1 MEEAEHLLRLKEEDE
16 KYAPSY
22 AAEAAALTAER
33 AAAAAAT
40 EWARYTADSPLPDPW
55 SQVSPKYFETFTLLV
70 EPASAHTLAFAQ
82 SAILW
87 P

>member
-1 MEEAEHLLRLKEEDE
+1 MRASNSQACPPARRVEEAEHLLRLKEEDE

-55 SQVSPKYFETFTLLV
+55 SQVSPKYFRDIC
-70 EPASAHTLAFAQ
+70 LAC
-82 SAILW
+82 
-87 P
+87 